1 MLTPHTVFFSSLPP
15 EEEPEGVYLPLEE
28 VTELSR
34 SACAELSRSRE
45 LEGVCLPL
53 EVVTIPETLVVEHCQ
68 SACTELFRLAYPC
81 PLRRSRSLR
90 LSKWRLS
97 KWSIVE
103 VLVLSLVEVGSWRR
117 FLSPWSLSLS
127 KRRGSWRGFLSPLRG
142 SWRGCKTYINQNS
155 SAFLRVPVYEPTY
168 PFHQQ
173 PGLTCTTLPQF
184 VLTYTSL
191 SINSTHH
198 NSLSVSIESP
208 LLRRGA
214 GVRPMPGLR
223 LQHQQDVFLSTPKI
237 ILPACNAGR
246 TVAARD
252 SVVLLLRTAQR
263 GKPRNSAFLF
273 LHTDCNLNLYDSM
286 ARKKSTSPDLN
297 YTHIIRTRVT
307 EKTYRKLEA
316 MVGNSNCHSIGEV
329 ARKILSRDRI
339 VTYMQ
344 DNTLDNFMEQL
355 ILLRRELNAIGNNIN
370 QVTHQVHLAQ
380 NPDQKD
386 ATVAGM
392 LPQLKI
398 VEGRLTEAVNLIQQL
413 GQKWLQK

>member
-1 MLTPHTVFFSSLPP
+1 
-15 EEEPEGVYLPLEE
+15 
-28 VTELSR
+28 
-34 SACAELSRSRE
+34 
-45 LEGVCLPL
+45 
-53 EVVTIPETLVVEHCQ
+53 
-68 SACTELFRLAYPC
+68 
-81 PLRRSRSLR
+81 
-90 LSKWRLS
+90 
-97 KWSIVE
+97 
-103 VLVLSLVEVGSWRR
+103 
-117 FLSPWSLSLS
+117 
-127 KRRGSWRGFLSPLRG
+127 
-142 SWRGCKTYINQNS
+142 
-155 SAFLRVPVYEPTY
+155 
-168 PFHQQ
+168 
-173 PGLTCTTLPQF
+173 
-184 VLTYTSL
+184 
-191 SINSTHH
+191 
-198 NSLSVSIESP
+198 
-208 LLRRGA
+208 
-214 GVRPMPGLR
+214 MPGLR

-339 VTYMQ
+339 VTYTQ

-386 ATVAGM
+386 ATIAGM